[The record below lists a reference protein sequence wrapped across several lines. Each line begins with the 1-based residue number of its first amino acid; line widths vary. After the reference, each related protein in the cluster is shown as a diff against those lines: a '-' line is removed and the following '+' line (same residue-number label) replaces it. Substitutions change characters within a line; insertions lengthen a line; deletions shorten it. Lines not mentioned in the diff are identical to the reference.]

1 MLELPNLE
9 GQPGWVIIVV
19 VALVVFGGL
28 GVAWLRREARDDD
41 EDDDGPQDSP
51 RLDGPPATVSLPAGA
66 NALDLVKD
74 SLGVLA
80 TQAAA
85 HKADADR
92 AEEEARG
99 LAKELAACARDKAV
113 LQAQMDALSE
123 RHADLQRRYQACLER
138 GRHE

>member
-19 VALVVFGGL
+19 VLLVVVGGL
-28 GVAWLRREARDDD
+28 GIAYLRREAK
-41 EDDDGPQDSP
+41 DDDGDGPQESP
-51 RLDGPPATVSLPAGA
+51 RVETSPATVSLPAGA

-74 SLGVLA
+74 SMGVLA

-92 AEEEARG
+92 AEEEARK
-99 LAKELAACARDKAV
+99 LALELAVCARDKAV
-113 LQAQMDALSE
+113 LETKMAALEE
-123 RHADLQRRYQACLER
+123 RHAELRRRYEACMER
-138 GRHE
+138 TRHE

>member
-19 VALVVFGGL
+19 VLLVVVGGL
-28 GVAWLRREARDDD
+28 GVAYLRREAKDDD
-41 EDDDGPQDSP
+41 DDDGPQESP
-51 RLDGPPATVSLPAGA
+51 RLETAPATVSLPAGA

-74 SLGVLA
+74 SMGVLA

-92 AEEEARG
+92 AEEEARE
-99 LAKELAACARDKAV
+99 LARELAACARDKAV
-113 LQAQMDALSE
+113 LEAQMAALQE
-123 RHADLQRRYQACLER
+123 RHNDLQRRYEACIER
-138 GRHE
+138 NRHE

>member
-19 VALVVFGGL
+19 VLLVVVGGL
-28 GVAWLRREARDDD
+28 GVAYLRREARDDD
-41 EDDDGPQDSP
+41 DERPQESP
-51 RLDGPPATVSLPAGA
+51 RLETVPATVSLPAGA

-74 SLGVLA
+74 SMGVLA

-92 AEEEARG
+92 AEEEARE
-99 LAKELAACARDKAV
+99 LARELAACARDKAV
-113 LQAQMDALSE
+113 LEAKMAALQE
-123 RHADLQRRYQACLER
+123 RHNDLQRRYEACIER
-138 GRHE
+138 NRHE

>member
-19 VALVVFGGL
+19 VGLVVFGGL
-28 GVAWLRREARDDD
+28 GVAYLRREARKDD
-41 EDDDGPQDSP
+41 EDDPPQDSP
-51 RLDGPPATVSLPAGA
+51 QVEGAPATVSLPAGA

-74 SLGVLA
+74 SMGVLA

-92 AEEEARG
+92 AEEEARDLARQLAECGRG
-99 LAKELAACARDKAV
+99 LAV
-113 LQAQMDALSE
+113 LE
-123 RHADLQRRYQACLER
+123 TRHAALQERYDELRQRLDACLER
-138 GRHE
+138 NRHE